1 MPVRKRSLFQ
11 KFFADRG
18 THLAA
23 MIAYFALLSLVPML
37 FLALSLLGFIGQ
49 QGQENSLVN
58 ALRHIFPGNSVGSIK
73 TAVERIQGSA
83 TALGIIGGSVLLW
96 SSLSLFSV
104 LESAFNIV
112 YGRANRSFLRGKA
125 LALVMLVASLI
136 TLVASLLA
144 GSLSVY
150 LLKRYA
156 GGFLGNTYV
165 AWTLA
170 LFVELAGLLLFLI
183 TVYYVLT
190 NVRLTLR
197 DVLPG
202 AVVAAVVL
210 AATFQVLGVYLSLVS
225 HDLRVLQALGGP
237 VILLFWLYVMAN
249 VIVFGAEVNWWV
261 AQRRKARARA
271 APPAKAPT
279 SEDIAG
285 ITALEPLPA
294 SENSEMTTVQEPA
307 PPSADNEVTSAL
319 EPLPVD
325 PEPQDATPTTP
336 EPR

>member
-1 MPVRKRSLFQ
+1 MRVRKRSLFQ

-37 FLALSLLGFIGQ
+37 LLAFALLGFAHQ
-49 QGQENSLVN
+49 QSEGGRLVH
-58 ALRHIFPGNSVGSIK
+58 ALHHIFPSTSVTSIDNAVNSIRRN
-73 TAVERIQGSA
+73 AA
-83 TALGIIGGSVLLW
+83 TLGIIGGVVLLW

-112 YGRANRSFLRGKA
+112 YGRPNRSFLRGKA
-125 LALVMLVASLI
+125 LAFVLLVSSLI

-144 GSLSVY
+144 GSIGVY

-156 GGFLGNTYV
+156 GDFLGNTYV

-170 LFVELAGLLLFLI
+170 LLVELAGLLLFLV

-190 NVRLTLR
+190 NVRLNLR

-202 AVVAAVVL
+202 AVTAAL
-210 AATFQVLGVYLSLVS
+210 ILGATFQVLGIYLNLVS

-261 AQRRKARARA
+261 GQHRAARAIA
-271 APPAKAPT
+271 APAPQQSLSDAPTTTALELLPQESEPSDTAPT
-279 SEDIAG
+279 SSD
-285 ITALEPLPA
+285 L
-294 SENSEMTTVQEPA
+294 
-307 PPSADNEVTSAL
+307 
-319 EPLPVD
+319 
-325 PEPQDATPTTP
+325 
-336 EPR
+336 R

>member
-1 MPVRKRSLFQ
+1 MRVRKRNLFQ

-37 FLALSLLGFIGQ
+37 LLALSLLGFAHQ
-49 QGQENSLVN
+49 QSEKSSLVH
-58 ALRHIFPGNSVGSIK
+58 ALKHIFPVVSVTSIDR
-73 TAVERIQGSA
+73 AVKSIQNNAA
-83 TALGIIGGSVLLW
+83 TLGIIGGAVLIW

-112 YGRANRSFLRGKA
+112 YGRPNRPFLRGKA
-125 LALVMLVASLI
+125 LAFVLLVASLV
-136 TLVASLLA
+136 TLVVSLLA
-144 GSLSVY
+144 GSLGFFF
-150 LLKRYA
+150 LHRYA
-156 GGFLGNTYV
+156 GDFLGNPYIAKPLSV
-165 AWTLA
+165 L
-170 LFVELAGLLLFLI
+170 VEFAGLLLFLS

-190 NVRLTLR
+190 NVRLAFR

-202 AVVAAVVL
+202 AIAAALIL

-261 AQRRKARARA
+261 AQRREAKAI
-271 APPAKAPT
+271 APPAPTPT
-279 SEDIAG
+279 SETVSAK
-285 ITALEPLPA
+285 
-294 SENSEMTTVQEPA
+294 TT
-307 PPSADNEVTSAL
+307 
-319 EPLPVD
+319 
-325 PEPQDATPTTP
+325 
-336 EPR
+336 